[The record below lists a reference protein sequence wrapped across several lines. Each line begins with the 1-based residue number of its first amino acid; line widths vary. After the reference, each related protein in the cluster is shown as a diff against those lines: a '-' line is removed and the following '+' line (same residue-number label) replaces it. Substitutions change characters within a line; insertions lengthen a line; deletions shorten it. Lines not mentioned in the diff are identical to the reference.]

1 LEVCTKRN
9 KPQANAIVINELD
22 RELSD
27 DVLND
32 LAIEDQ
38 LPEEFGQLS
47 LNAISSQEH
56 TNYIKLKTKI
66 KDKVMLI
73 LVDSGSTQSFVS
85 PQFVHSTNPTTVPMQ
100 PKKVKLAGEW
110 MITDRMVPQ
119 LKCYCQDKSFAIDMV
134 VLDMNPY
141 DAILGFD
148 WLQAHSPMFHLCF
161 SERMLQ
167 VCLSGCC
174 ICSIWMLRM
183 VAMVFKC
190 FLGVFSSV
198 SEACFNCL
206 QTYVTI
212 VVFGCFKSRSNVTS
226 LLLNFCCIIS
236 TGAGRASIRRRGQV
250 FPNRSHRPPFP
261 SCPLVARAVR
271 APHVARNGWALHG
284 AAGACGGGTA
294 GGWQRERA

>member
-110 MITDRMVPQ
+110 MITDRTVPNWN
-119 LKCYCQDKSFAIDMV
+119 V
-134 VLDMNPY
+134 
-141 DAILGFD
+141 
-148 WLQAHSPMFHLCF
+148 
-161 SERMLQ
+161 
-167 VCLSGCC
+167 
-174 ICSIWMLRM
+174 
-183 VAMVFKC
+183 
-190 FLGVFSSV
+190 
-198 SEACFNCL
+198 
-206 QTYVTI
+206 I
-212 VVFGCFKSRSNVTS
+212 VKTKV
-226 LLLNFCCIIS
+226 LLLIWWS
-236 TGAGRASIRRRGQV
+236 
-250 FPNRSHRPPFP
+250 
-261 SCPLVARAVR
+261 
-271 APHVARNGWALHG
+271 
-284 AAGACGGGTA
+284 
-294 GGWQRERA
+294 